1 MEEQE
6 RSSLAAALYSAFSNG
21 ERVDNPP
28 SSQFESLQISDA
40 YQIADKA
47 ADIKRRAGHSPVGR
61 KVGFANKAL
70 WRILKLDTLAWGYVW
85 DDTIRYVH
93 GMGTGTGSV
102 ELGKAYAPRIEP
114 EIVMKLERAP
124 DGDAADGPSALSAV
138 EWIALGFEINDCIFP
153 DWKFKPVD
161 FVATLGFHKLLA
173 VGEPVQVNSGNISA
187 LAEQLAG
194 FKLKLYKNGELA
206 AEGAGKNSLRSPAL
220 CLLELSRV
228 LAAQPGSVA
237 LAPGEIISTGTLTD
251 ALPVSAGEEWT
262 AEVEGIALPSLAV
275 KLA

>member
-6 RSSLAAALYSAFSNG
+6 RNSLAEKLYSAFSNA
-21 ERVDNPP
+21 EPMDTPP
-28 SSQFESLQISDA
+28 SSQFESLQIAEA
-40 YQIADKA
+40 YQIAEMA
-47 ADIKRRAGHSPVGR
+47 AQIKSHAGHSPAGR

-70 WRILKLDTLAWGYVW
+70 WRILKLDTLVWGYVW
-85 DDTIRYVH
+85 DDTIRYVQAAD
-93 GMGTGTGSV
+93 SLP
-102 ELGKAYAPRIEP
+102 LGKVYSPRIEP
-114 EIVMKLERAP
+114 EVVMKLNGRL
-124 DGDAADGPSALSAV
+124 DAGATDGPSALVAV
-138 EWIALGFEINDCIFP
+138 EWMALAFEINDCIFP

-173 VGEPVQVNSGNISA
+173 VGELVYITTDNIGP

-228 LAAQPGSVA
+228 LAAQPGAVG

-251 ALPVSAGEEWT
+251 ALPVAAGQQWT
-262 AEVEGIALPSLAV
+262 ADVEGIELPSLSV
-275 KLA
+275 KFD